1 MKKKIECNEEGF
13 KEIVMARAE
22 KKKKIR
28 CFGNIKQ
35 QKFSRAKG

>member
-13 KEIVMARAE
+13 KEIAMAGAE
-22 KKKKIR
+22 KKKIR